1 MTGYGRAETVETE
14 YSVSVEIKSVNN
26 RFLDFQCKAP
36 RDLLHLEQVLRKELG
51 AFVTRGSVTCHVHY
65 ELHGGAGSESAL
77 SLNEPLFNAYAA
89 IARRMAASLE
99 AGNAHGAAHLNLAD
113 LLKIP
118 DMVLQG
124 ATPSL
129 ETAGAAQGPHSGVAA
144 EVAEARILP
153 VFRRACEALVTMR
166 EREGQDLVKDFD
178 KRVRAFYPSLDQV
191 ATLLPLRQKE
201 YVARIHDRVSE
212 LLQGQTVAE
221 DRLMTEIGIMAEK
234 LDVQEEMVRLR
245 AHLDHF
251 LEVIA
256 EHAAPG
262 KKLGFLQQEMLREIN
277 TLSNKSQYYDIQ
289 QICVNWKEEIEIL
302 REQIANVE

>member
-1 MTGYGRAETVETE
+1 MTGYGRAETVETG

-36 RDLLHLEQVLRKELG
+36 RDLLHLEQLLRKELG
-51 AFVTRGSVTCHVHY
+51 AFVIRGSVTCHVHY
-65 ELHGGAGSESAL
+65 EVHGEAGSATAV
-77 SLNEPLFNAYAA
+77 SLNEPLFQAYAA
-89 IARRMAASLE
+89 IARQMAKSLGHSAE
-99 AGNAHGAAHLNLAD
+99 AAAQVNLTD

-118 DMVLQG
+118 DMVV
-124 ATPSL
+124 
-129 ETAGAAQGPHSGVAA
+129 HGVPASA
-144 EVAEARILP
+144 EAPALAEARILP
-153 VFRRACEALVTMR
+153 VFHRACEALVAMR
-166 EREGQDLVKDFD
+166 EREGQDLVRDFQ
-178 KRVRAFYPSLDQV
+178 KRVGAFYPALDKV

-201 YVARIHDRVSE
+201 YVARIRDRVAE
-212 LLQGQTVAE
+212 LLDGHPVAE
-221 DRLMTEIGIMAEK
+221 ERLMTEIGILAEK

-262 KKLGFLQQEMLREIN
+262 KKLGFLQQEMLREVN

-289 QICVNWKEEIEIL
+289 QICVNWKEELEVL

>member
-1 MTGYGRAETVETE
+1 MTGYGRAETVETA
-14 YSVSVEIKSVNN
+14 YSVSVELKSVNN

-36 RDLLHLEQVLRKELG
+36 RELLHLEQLLRKELG

-65 ELHGGAGSESAL
+65 EIHGVGGAESAV
-77 SLNEPLFNAYAA
+77 SLNEPLFEAYAEMS
-89 IARRMAASLE
+89 RRMAKSLGDL
-99 AGNAHGAAHLNLAD
+99 AQVNLAD

-124 ATPSL
+124 ASSVASAESP
-129 ETAGAAQGPHSGVAA
+129 AQ
-144 EVAEARILP
+144 AEARILP
-153 VFRRACEALVTMR
+153 VFRRACEALVAMR
-166 EREGQDLVKDFD
+166 EREGQDLVKDFE
-178 KRVRAFYPSLDQV
+178 KRVGGFYPSLAQV
-191 ATLLPLRQKE
+191 ETLLPIRQKE
-201 YVARIHDRVSE
+201 YVARIHDRVKE
-212 LLQGQTVAE
+212 LLEGQPVAE

-251 LEVIA
+251 LEVVK

-262 KKLGFLQQEMLREIN
+262 KKLGFLQQEMLREVN

-289 QICVNWKEEIEIL
+289 QICVNWKEELEIL